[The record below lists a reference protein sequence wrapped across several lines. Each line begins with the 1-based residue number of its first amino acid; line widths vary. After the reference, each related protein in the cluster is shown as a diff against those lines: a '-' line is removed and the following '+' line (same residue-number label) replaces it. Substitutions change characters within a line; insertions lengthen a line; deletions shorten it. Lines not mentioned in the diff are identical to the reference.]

1 MTRLAPTSHGSLT
14 VGRGTPNLAPPTNI
28 GSLEALSPARM
39 AEDNR
44 IHVMD
49 EADVHRAIARMA
61 REIVERNGGT
71 TALTLLGI
79 HRRGTDVAS
88 LLRDEIERASGD
100 RVAYGSIDITLY
112 RDDLMTI
119 GPRPVVG
126 ASELPQSGID
136 DRNIVIVDDVL
147 YRGRTARAAL
157 DELTDW
163 VGPDEST
170 SAFWWTGGGGSCP
183 SSRISWVGKSRRWIT
198 SVSTCSCRRWMGVS
212 E

>member
-1 MTRLAPTSHGSLT
+1 
-14 VGRGTPNLAPPTNI
+14 
-28 GSLEALSPARM
+28 M

-71 TALTLLGI
+71 EALTLLGI
-79 HRRGTDVAS
+79 RRRGTDIAL

-119 GPRPVVG
+119 GPTPVVG
-126 ASELPQSGID
+126 ASELPRSGID
-136 DRNIVIVDDVL
+136 DRNVVIVDDVL

-163 VGPDEST
+163 GRPNRIYLCVLVDRGGRELPIQPDIVGREVPVMENQRVDVLVPALDGRLGVEIAFLDAESQ
-170 SAFWWTGGGGSCP
+170 
-183 SSRISWVGKSRRWIT
+183 
-198 SVSTCSCRRWMGVS
+198 
-212 E
+212 

>member
-1 MTRLAPTSHGSLT
+1 
-14 VGRGTPNLAPPTNI
+14 
-28 GSLEALSPARM
+28 M

-71 TALTLLGI
+71 EALTLLGI
-79 HRRGTDVAS
+79 HRRGTDIAL

-119 GPRPVVG
+119 GPAPVVG
-126 ASELPQSGID
+126 ASDLPQSGID

-157 DELTDW
+157 DELTAWGRPRRIFLCVLGDRGGRELPIQPDI
-163 VGPDEST
+163 VGREVPVMENQRVDVLVPALDGRLGVEIAFLDAESQ
-170 SAFWWTGGGGSCP
+170 
-183 SSRISWVGKSRRWIT
+183 
-198 SVSTCSCRRWMGVS
+198 
-212 E
+212 

>member
-1 MTRLAPTSHGSLT
+1 
-14 VGRGTPNLAPPTNI
+14 
-28 GSLEALSPARM
+28 M
-39 AEDNR
+39 AQDDR

-49 EADVHRAIARMA
+49 EADVHRAVARMA

-71 TALTLLGI
+71 EGLALMGI
-79 HRRGTDVAS
+79 HRRGTDIAS
-88 LLRDEIERASGD
+88 LLRDEIERASGE

-126 ASELPQSGID
+126 ASELPESGID
-136 DRNIVIVDDVL
+136 DQSIVIVDDVL

-163 VGPDEST
+163 GRPKRIYLCVLVDRGGRELPIQPDIVGRMVPVMENQRVDVLVPELDGRLGVDIVPRAQES
-170 SAFWWTGGGGSCP
+170 
-183 SSRISWVGKSRRWIT
+183 R
-198 SVSTCSCRRWMGVS
+198 
-212 E
+212 